1 MKIEITINKTN
12 VASVEATWN
21 GMSDTYKAFHDLS
34 RLAHHALDKAVREM
48 QTAKVVVK

>member
-1 MKIEITINKTN
+1 MKIEIIINNNK
-12 VASVEATWN
+12 VSSVEATWN
-21 GMSDTYKAFHDLS
+21 GMSDTYKAFHDLA